1 MKDVTHE
8 DAMKWLEE
16 LHYQA
21 NRRGNHS
28 EQRMIEYIQEVLWR
42 DNDMRNS

>member
-1 MKDVTHE
+1 MMEVGYEEAMEWLDNLHKD
-8 DAMKWLEE
+8 
-16 LHYQA
+16 A
-21 NRRGNHS
+21 NRRGRHK